1 MSRRVQISTA
11 LHTTA
16 VAAGPASSLLIPV
29 FIGLVT
35 RQGNGRSI
43 TDVPSPCGGGFG
55 VKGGCGGSKSQ
66 KCIAVPFKP
75 DIM

>member
-1 MSRRVQISTA
+1 MASR
-11 LHTTA
+11 
-16 VAAGPASSLLIPV
+16 LIPV

-35 RQGNGRSI
+35 RQGSGRSI
-43 TDVPSPCGGGFG
+43 TDVSCPSGGGFG
-55 VKGGCGGSKSQ
+55 VKGGAGGSKSQ